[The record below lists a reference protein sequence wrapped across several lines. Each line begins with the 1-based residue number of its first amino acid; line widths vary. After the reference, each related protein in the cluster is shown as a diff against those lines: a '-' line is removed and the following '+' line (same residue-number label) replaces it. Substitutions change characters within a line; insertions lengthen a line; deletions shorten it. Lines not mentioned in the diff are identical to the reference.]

1 MVRQTPD
8 LSNYFSG
15 AKQSQKLSEAE
26 AEIQRLKQEIE
37 QLRSFGASESEEQLE
52 ELRNKLEH
60 QSGILSV
67 SINEIQPNLEQP
79 RQTFLPESIE
89 AMARSLEREGQLEP
103 IILIKQG
110 DQLLLFDGERRW
122 RSAQTLGWEH
132 LKAVIIEPVE
142 ALHRKALITSLHRE
156 DLNPLDKAEAIVKEL
171 ATETDCSADDIP
183 RILSTAVRRLN
194 KNKKMAQV
202 VELMNESLENQREKL
217 SSLDLNEQ
225 EQKIIVSL
233 LILQLNPASIDANIF
248 PMLSLAS
255 DLKEAIRHQGIKGV
269 QAMALQ
275 TLNAKNLG
283 ISDKKAEA
291 IRIKTTQQVFQ
302 EKLSAIETRK
312 LVAQVR
318 QKYKGDTKQDKKLKQ
333 ITNLTGN
340 LSKINNK
347 VLAKADVEQLKE
359 FRLLLEEKLA
369 TLETVLKNKEESFNQ
384 NDPEINEISD

>member
-1 MVRQTPD
+1 MVRQTSD

-37 QLRSFGASESEEQLE
+37 QLRSSGANASEEQIE
-52 ELRNKLEH
+52 ELRDKLEH

-79 RQTFLPESIE
+79 RQTFLNESID
-89 AMARSLEREGQLEP
+89 AMSRSLEREGQLEP
-103 IILIKQG
+103 IILIKQ
-110 DQLLLFDGERRW
+110 DHLLLFDGERRW
-122 RSAQTLGWEH
+122 RAAQALGWDH
-132 LKAVIIEPVE
+132 LNAVIIEPIE

-194 KNKKMAQV
+194 KNKKMTQV
-202 VELMNESLENQREKL
+202 VELMNESQEYQKEKL

-225 EQKIIVSL
+225 EQKIIISL

-255 DLKEAIRHQGIKGV
+255 DLKEAIRNQGLKGV

-283 ISDKKAEA
+283 ISEQKAEA
-291 IRIKTTQQVFQ
+291 IRIKTTQQVIQ
-302 EKLSAIETRK
+302 EKLSAVETRK
-312 LVAQVR
+312 LVAQIR
-318 QKYKGDTKQDKKLKQ
+318 QKYQDAPKSEKKVKQ
-333 ITNLTGN
+333 ITNVTGS
-340 LSKINNK
+340 LSKINQK
-347 VLAKADVEQLKE
+347 VLAKADLEQLKE
-359 FRLLLEEKLA
+359 FRLLLSEKLA
-369 TLETVLKNKEESFNQ
+369 TIETVLKDKEES
-384 NDPEINEISD
+384 S

>member
-26 AEIQRLKQEIE
+26 EQIQRLKQEIE
-37 QLRSFGASESEEQLE
+37 QLRSLGASASEEQIE
-52 ELRNKLEH
+52 ELRDKLEH

-103 IILIKQG
+103 IILIKQ

-194 KNKKMAQV
+194 KNKKMVQV

-275 TLNAKNLG
+275 TLNAKNLA
-283 ISDKKAEA
+283 ISDKKASA
-291 IRIKTTQQVFQ
+291 IRIKITQQVIQ

-318 QKYKGDTKQDKKLKQ
+318 EKYKGDTTQEKKLKQ
-333 ITNLTGN
+333 ITNITGS

-369 TLETVLKNKEESFNQ
+369 TLETVLKNKEESLNQ
-384 NDPEINEISD
+384 NDLEINEFSN